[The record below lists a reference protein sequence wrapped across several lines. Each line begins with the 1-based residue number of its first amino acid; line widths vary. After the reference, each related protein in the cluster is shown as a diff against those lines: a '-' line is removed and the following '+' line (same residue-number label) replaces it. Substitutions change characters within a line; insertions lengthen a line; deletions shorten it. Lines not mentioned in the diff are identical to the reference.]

1 LGCIFRLNNFFFKK
15 LSEAKVHANIL
26 RSYTNEQKAAR
37 NQFLKEIQSLQ
48 PDGITSLNKTSGELS
63 NEEINSLLIHAHK
76 RVLQLQKQIENNQV

>member
-1 LGCIFRLNNFFFKK
+1 M
-15 LSEAKVHANIL
+15 L

-48 PDGITSLNKTSGELS
+48 PDGITSLNKTSGELT

-76 RVLQLQKQIENNQV
+76 RVLQLQKQIENNQVRFGDIKNKNQ